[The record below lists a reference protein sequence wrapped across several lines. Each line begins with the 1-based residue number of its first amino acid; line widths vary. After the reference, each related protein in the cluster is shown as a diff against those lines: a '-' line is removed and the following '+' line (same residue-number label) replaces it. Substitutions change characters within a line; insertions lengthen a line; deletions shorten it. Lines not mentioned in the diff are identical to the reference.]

1 MKYIGKKRLFI
12 CLIMT
17 FFIVG
22 MFAPFYGVS
31 TMFDSIYRSQFSN
44 KKALIEITNGG
55 GENSNGYINILS
67 PQSSYDYC
75 KDKENCILLTEKTS
89 SDWQNH
95 KIQFQTFGSN
105 QVTIRLSSPKK
116 ENSKRIKYPVVVD
129 YQNLKINNKLI
140 FSETKALLDDK
151 PFEYTLKVHNGET
164 LELEVDIRR
173 HHWTF
178 KGIKE
183 LQHFNPLM
191 LLSIFILAFFFSYQI
206 VQYIAQYKILQHYSR
221 IDIIFLS
228 VFIILLLIPASHIS
242 KEKESMRENRML
254 NAAPSLFINNTFNTN
269 YTKQF
274 EDWFNDRFRA
284 RKTFLEL
291 YTNLKTMDVLIKT
304 NKASYHKRTHWTFNQ
319 NQIHHTPLSPQ
330 TDAEILSALQNL
342 NNFLLTKGIEFYL
355 LIVPEKIDIYKD
367 FNSMYKPIFWCQ
379 KESSVNISTINFIK
393 ENATFPVI
401 YPLEA
406 LKKASEK
413 DFVYFKTEHHW
424 TEWGAYQGY
433 LELIKNIQKK
443 FPNIKPLAE
452 DNFEIFYN
460 NKVRSDWD
468 RAFQYGQTLGLLN
481 LKADNINMEEVLD
494 TPYKYYT
501 PKYPIKQE
509 TFEKAGI
516 KNFLNTQSKNLI
528 RAIIMGTSMNEN
540 FLQFLPYNF
549 YELKYLRTNWT
560 NAPSEEDSFKLL
572 KRYKEDILSYK
583 PNILILL
590 VTSGNLPE
598 LVNLTKE

>member
-12 CLIMT
+12 SLIIT
-17 FFIVG
+17 FLIVG
-22 MFAPFYGVS
+22 MFAPLYGAS

-44 KKALIEITNGG
+44 KKSTVQLSNTTGG
-55 GENSNGYINILS
+55 GNSNGYINVLL
-67 PQSSYDYC
+67 PQGSYDYC
-75 KDKENCILLTEKTS
+75 KDKENCIILTEKIS

-164 LELEVDIRR
+164 VELEADIRR

-178 KGIKE
+178 DEIKD

-206 VQYIAQYKILQHYSR
+206 VQYVAQYKILQHYSR
-221 IDIIFLS
+221 IDIVFL
-228 VFIILLLIPASHIS
+228 VAFVILLLIPASHIS
-242 KEKESMRENRML
+242 KEEKSMRENRIL
-254 NAAPSLFINNTFNTN
+254 ASFPSLFINNTFNTN

-274 EDWFNDRFRA
+274 EDWFNDRFRG
-284 RKTFLEL
+284 RRTFLEL
-291 YTNLKTMDVLIKT
+291 YTNLKTANVMIKT
-304 NKASYHKRTHWTFNQ
+304 DQASYHKKTHWIFNQ
-319 NQIHHTPLSPQ
+319 NQVHHQTLSYQ
-330 TDAEILSALQNL
+330 TNAEILLTFQNM
-342 NNFLLTKGIEFYL
+342 NNFFIKKGIKFYI
-355 LIVPEKIDIYKD
+355 LIVPEKIDLYKNFVEIYR
-367 FNSMYKPIFWCQ
+367 SAFWTQ
-379 KESSVNISTINFIK
+379 TESSFNISTIDFLK
-393 ENATFPVI
+393 KNATFPII

-433 LELIKNIQKK
+433 TELIKSIQKK
-443 FPNIKPLAE
+443 YPKIKVLGE
-452 DNFEIFYN
+452 DAFEIFYN
-460 NKVRSDWD
+460 NKVRGDWD
-468 RAFQYGQTLGLLN
+468 RKFGIGESFGLVNLGSEE
-481 LKADNINMEEVLD
+481 INEKEVLD

-501 PKYPIKQE
+501 PKSSLKQDISD
-509 TFEKAGI
+509 KLGI
-516 KNFLNTQSKNLI
+516 KHFINVKSTNHIRVALI
-528 RAIIMGTSMNEN
+528 GTSMNEN
-540 FLQFLPYNF
+540 LLPFLPYSF
-549 YELKYLRTNWT
+549 YELKYFRMNWGDIQ
-560 NAPSEEDSFKLL
+560 EDMFKLF
-572 KRYKEDILSYK
+572 KRYKKDILDFK
-583 PNILILL
+583 PDILILS
-590 VTSGNLPE
+590 VSSANLPD
-598 LVNLTKE
+598 LIDLTKE